1 MSSDDFLTL
10 TSSESIFVISSI
22 SVVPKK
28 SKKGVPTKVIQK
40 LLRHGR
46 ASITEDI
53 YIDIDNT
60 SDFVKQELNR
70 VFAT

>member
-1 MSSDDFLTL
+1 M
-10 TSSESIFVISSI
+10 
-22 SVVPKK
+22 KK
-28 SKKGVPTKVIQK
+28 AKAIWNCALKND
-40 LLRHGR
+40 
-46 ASITEDI
+46 ITILPNPFNILSAINIKNEGKNRENVRINMEQDI